1 MFRFLVGFILGIAA
15 GYALATAI
23 AQQQQHEPEPD
34 ESPT

>member
-1 MFRFLVGFILGIAA
+1 MFRFLFGLILGIAA

-23 AQQQQHEPEPD
+23 SQQQQPEPD

>member
-1 MFRFLVGFILGIAA
+1 MFRFLFGLILGIAA

-23 AQQQQHEPEPD
+23 AQQQHEPD